1 MGING
6 GLSMNNKYGKLIV
19 IGCLIGL
26 LIANCFISDS
36 TMSKMVGGIC
46 AALGLLYIIISE
58 IVSKK
63 Q

>member
-1 MGING
+1 
-6 GLSMNNKYGKLIV
+6 MNNKYGKLIV